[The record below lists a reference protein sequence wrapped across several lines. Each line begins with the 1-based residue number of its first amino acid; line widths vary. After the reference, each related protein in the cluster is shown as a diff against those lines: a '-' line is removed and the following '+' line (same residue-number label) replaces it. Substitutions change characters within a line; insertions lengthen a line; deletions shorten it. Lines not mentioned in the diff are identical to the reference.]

1 MVLNP
6 VEDCSMSRRRHKP
19 EGIVTAT
26 RLGEGLMAQ
35 GWTVAEAILLIGV
48 TKVNV
53 LSLLQRVRQL
63 EA

>member
-1 MVLNP
+1 
-6 VEDCSMSRRRHKP
+6 MSRRRHKP